1 MERTCRR
8 RLRRLRNPKGGSTLK
23 VLVIA
28 MALMM
33 LIAFIYQVFV
43 IYGIANNIS
52 NAVERAVITL
62 ASYNKPIIYSSMREG
77 NTMVPDKGNLFGREE
92 IILSL
97 CGELGA
103 EQLSENS
110 LERSSDSGG
119 FFYRIKDL
127 SVEMQNIDS
136 RSADLTVTFI
146 TDFELEIPISA
157 FWGVFSINIPMQVK
171 SVFASK
177 A

>member
-1 MERTCRR
+1 MKRFC
-8 RLRRLRNPKGGSTLK
+8 NPKGGSTLK
-23 VLVIA
+23 ILIIA

-33 LIAFIYQVFV
+33 LIAFVYQVFV
-43 IYGIANNIS
+43 IYSIANNIS

-77 NTMVPDKGNLFGREE
+77 NTMVADKENLLGREE
-92 IILSL
+92 IIISL
-97 CGELGA
+97 CSELGA
-103 EQLSENS
+103 EQLSECS

-127 SVEMQNIDS
+127 SVEMQNINS
-136 RSADLTVTFI
+136 KSADLTVTFI

-157 FWGVFSINIPMQVK
+157 FWGFASINIPMQVK
-171 SVFASK
+171 SAFTSK